1 MIIFERE
8 TKTLI
13 IPEGLGTE
21 SGDGGY
27 NEGFEAGKTAQKA
40 IDDAKITPTTTI
52 TENGSYEAPY
62 GFKEVVVNVPSD
74 GDCQEEIDA
83 AYDEGKADGIAE
95 QKAKL
100 TSTEI
105 TANGTYES
113 EDGFNRVRVN
123 VESAPQL
130 EIRSYNL
137 DENWSGES
145 GEVYPNTSL
154 GYDGFRYFY
163 VNDIGY
169 GQKKYDDGYTAGET
183 AGEAA
188 GEAAGIAAQKAKLT
202 STTITANGT
211 YNREDGWNQIEVAVP
226 QEGDCTEAYNQG
238 YSDGIGETASVYIQ
252 IKSFYATLT
261 LINREIEVNGDS
273 FHYTGAKGYE
283 LLPGNNLI
291 ILAYEGKLPDKYVTP
306 TSVSFTILTSDIEA
320 WNGGSDNWYVE
331 EVKFNGLVDSLHSS
345 YTGGFNV
352 RLGNWTVTQVDSTT
366 SKITINLN

>member
-1 MIIFERE
+1 MKTNNILNKKKKTMIIFERE

-62 GFKEVVVNVPSD
+62 GFKEVVVNV
-74 GDCQEEIDA
+74 GECDCTDEVDA
-83 AYDEGKADGIAE
+83 AY
-95 QKAKL
+95 QK
-100 TSTEI
+100 
-105 TANGTYES
+105 
-113 EDGFNRVRVN
+113 
-123 VESAPQL
+123 
-130 EIRSYNL
+130 
-137 DENWSGES
+137 
-145 GEVYPNTSL
+145 
-154 GYDGFRYFY
+154 
-163 VNDIGY
+163 
-169 GQKKYDDGYTAGET
+169 GYTAGDN
-183 AGEAA
+183 AGFGRGLTS
-188 GEAAGIAAQKAKLT
+188 GENLQKAKLT

-211 YNREDGWNQIEVAVP
+211 YTREDGWNSIEVAVP

-252 IKSFYATLT
+252 IKAFYPTLT
-261 LINREIEVNGDS
+261 LINREVDVNGDS

-291 ILAYEGKLPDKYVTP
+291 ILAYEGKLPDKYITP
-306 TSVSFTILTSDIEA
+306 TSVSFTILTNDIEA
-320 WNGGSDNWYVE
+320 WNGGGDNWYID

-345 YTGGFNV
+345 YTGGFKV
-352 RLGNWTVTQVDSTT
+352 GLGNWTVTQVDSTT